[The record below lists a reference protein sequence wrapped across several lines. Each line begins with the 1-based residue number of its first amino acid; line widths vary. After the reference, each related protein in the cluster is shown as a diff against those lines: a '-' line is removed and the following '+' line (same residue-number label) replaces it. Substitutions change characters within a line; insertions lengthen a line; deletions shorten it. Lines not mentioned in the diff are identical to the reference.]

1 MNALAKVVTPTGAMR
16 AWATLLAVIVGFGLA
31 LGLTIGYVKK
41 VDADAEHRNL
51 ERSREICGL
60 ILVLDEA
67 YQATPPTTP
76 LGRNVAAEIHA
87 YRTRLGC

>member
-1 MNALAKVVTPTGAMR
+1 MTALQRVLTPTGAMR

-31 LGLTIGYVKK
+31 LGLTIGYVKR
-41 VDADAEHRNL
+41 VDREAEARNVQ
-51 ERSREICGL
+51 RTREICGL

-76 LGRNVAAEIHA
+76 LGRNVATEIHA
-87 YRTRLGC
+87 YRQRLGC